1 MSDYY
6 DGNNR
11 EEDRLVK
18 VGDKVYDWWE
28 DLDYSVQVELMEIE
42 YSDNANLM
50 SVDDMWEG
58 LDWNAKLDIYI
69 DYSEKDEYMSSDEL
83 YDGGVMSNFD
93 NENPKEV
100 EDYINEGRGREW
112 KITGMIICFHK
123 QNKVR
128 N

>member
-42 YSDNANLM
+42 YPDDSHLM

-69 DYSEKDEYMSSDEL
+69 DYNEKDEYMSSDEL

-93 NENPKEV
+93 NEEKKREQEEV
-100 EDYINEGRGREW
+100 W
-112 KITGMIICFHK
+112 
-123 QNKVR
+123 
-128 N
+128 

>member
-6 DGNNR
+6 NGNNK

-18 VGDKVYDWWE
+18 LEDKVYDWWE

-83 YDGGVMSNFD
+83 YDGGYMSNFD
-93 NENPKEV
+93 NEEKKNEQGEV
-100 EDYINEGRGREW
+100 VN
-112 KITGMIICFHK
+112 
-123 QNKVR
+123 NA
-128 N
+128 